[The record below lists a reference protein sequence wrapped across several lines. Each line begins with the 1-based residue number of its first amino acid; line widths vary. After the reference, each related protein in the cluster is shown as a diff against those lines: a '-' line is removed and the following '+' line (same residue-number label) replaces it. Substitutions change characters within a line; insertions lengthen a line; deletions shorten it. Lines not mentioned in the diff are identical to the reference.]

1 MKTLFAVIAAAMF
14 SMCMSGCLIVDDGPD
29 HGHHGR
35 HEAHGHHGGRTAPQP
50 QPPPPPAH
58 RR

>member
-29 HGHHGR
+29 YDHGHHGR
-35 HEAHGHHGGRTAPQP
+35 HEAHGHHGGHHAP